1 MNDRKWGEAMIRVE
15 NVTKTYV
22 NAGKKF
28 NAAEDVTLEINDGEI
43 FGIIG
48 FSGAGKSTLV
58 RCINLLERPDKGRVL
73 IDGKDITALKGAE
86 LRRQRKKIGMIFQHF
101 NLFASRT
108 VLENVIFPIRYSGK
122 TRSQLHARAME
133 LLELV
138 GIADKASAYPSELS
152 GGQKQRAAI
161 ARALASD
168 PEILLCDEA
177 TSALDPQTTESIL
190 ALLKKLNTQLGLT
203 IVMITH
209 QMNVVKGICT
219 RTAVMEHGRVVEQGD
234 VFSIFANPR
243 EQVTR
248 SFVDTTSCLS
258 GINTLIKENS
268 PLVQLKPGQKIL
280 RFKYLERSAC
290 EALVSTISRRF
301 SIDLNIIFGS
311 IEIIGD
317 NPIGGLVVIA
327 DGKDSDIRDAVKY
340 LCDINVGVEV
350 ILSA

>member
-1 MNDRKWGEAMIRVE
+1 MIRLE

-28 NAAEDVTLEINDGEI
+28 NAADDVTLEINKGEI

-48 FSGAGKSTLV
+48 FSGAGQSTLV

-73 IDGKDITALKGAE
+73 INGKDITALRGAE

-101 NLFASRT
+101 NLFSSRT
-108 VLENVIFPIRYSGK
+108 VLQNVIFPIRYSGMS
-122 TRSQLHARAME
+122 RSELSTKAME

-138 GIADKASAYPSELS
+138 GIADKAGAYPSELS

-190 ALLKKLNTQLGLT
+190 KLLKKLNAQLGLT

-209 QMNVVKGICT
+209 QMNVVKEICT
-219 RTAVMEHGRVVEQGD
+219 RTAVMENGKVVEQGD
-234 VFSIFANPR
+234 VFEIFANP
-243 EQVTR
+243 QQNVTR

-258 GINTLIKENS
+258 GINTLIEEKS

-290 EALVSTISRRF
+290 EALVSTISRKF
-301 SIDLNIIFGS
+301 NIDLNIIFGS

-327 DGKDSDIRDAVKY
+327 DGKEGDIRAAVKY

>member
-1 MNDRKWGEAMIRVE
+1 
-15 NVTKTYV
+15 
-22 NAGKKF
+22 
-28 NAAEDVTLEINDGEI
+28 
-43 FGIIG
+43 
-48 FSGAGKSTLV
+48 
-58 RCINLLERPDKGRVL
+58 
-73 IDGKDITALKGAE
+73 
-86 LRRQRKKIGMIFQHF
+86 MIFQHF

-108 VLENVIFPIRYSGK
+108 VLENVIFPIRHSGMS
-122 TRSQLHARAME
+122 RSALNSRAME

-138 GIADKASAYPSELS
+138 GIADKAGAYPSELS

-177 TSALDPQTTESIL
+177 TSALDPQTTEAIL
-190 ALLKKLNTQLGLT
+190 KLLKKLNAQLGLT
-203 IVMITH
+203 IVLITH
-209 QMNVVKGICT
+209 QMNVVKEICT
-219 RTAVMEHGRVVEQGD
+219 RTAVMENGRVVEQGD
-234 VFSIFANPR
+234 VFEIFANPQ
-243 EQVTR
+243 EKVTR
-248 SFVDTTSCLS
+248 SFVDTTSSLS
-258 GINTLIKENS
+258 GINTLIEEKS

-301 SIDLNIIFGS
+301 NIDLNIIFGS

-327 DGKDSDIRDAVKY
+327 DGKEDDIRDAVKY

>member
-1 MNDRKWGEAMIRVE
+1 MIRLE
-15 NVTKTYV
+15 HITKTYV

-28 NAAEDVTLEINDGEI
+28 NAADDVSLEIEKGEI

-58 RCINLLERPDKGRVL
+58 RCINLLERPDSGRVL
-73 IDGKDITALKGAE
+73 INGRDITALHGAE

-108 VLENVIFPIRYSGK
+108 VLQNVIFPIRYSGLSRRELK
-122 TRSQLHARAME
+122 EKAMK

-138 GIADKASAYPSELS
+138 GISDKAGAYPSELS

-190 ALLKKLNTQLGLT
+190 KLLRSLNAKLGIT
-203 IVMITH
+203 IVLITH
-209 QMNVVKGICT
+209 QMNVVKEICT
-219 RTAVMEHGRVVEQGD
+219 RTAVMENGKVVEMGD
-234 VFSIFANPR
+234 VFEIFVNP
-243 EQVTR
+243 QQPVTR
-248 SFVDTTSCLS
+248 SFVDTTSSLS
-258 GINTLIKENS
+258 GINTLIEENS
-268 PLVQLKPGQKIL
+268 PLVQLKPGQQIL
-280 RFKYLERSAC
+280 RFKYLERRAC
-290 EALVSTISRRF
+290 EPLVSSISRKF

-311 IEIIGD
+311 IEIIGE

-327 DGKDSDIRDAVKY
+327 EGEPADINAAVEY
-340 LCDINVGVEV
+340 LRSINVGVEV

>member
-1 MNDRKWGEAMIRVE
+1 MIRLE

-28 NAAEDVTLEINDGEI
+28 NAADDVTLEINKGEI

-73 IDGKDITALKGAE
+73 INGKDITAIRGAE

-101 NLFASRT
+101 NLFSSRT
-108 VLENVIFPIRYSGK
+108 VLQNVIFPIRYSGMS
-122 TRSQLHARAME
+122 RSELSTKAME

-138 GIADKASAYPSELS
+138 GIADKAGAYPSELS

-190 ALLKKLNTQLGLT
+190 KLLKKLNAQLGLT

-209 QMNVVKGICT
+209 QMNVVKEICT
-219 RTAVMEHGRVVEQGD
+219 RTAVMENGKVVEQGD
-234 VFSIFANPR
+234 VFEIFANP
-243 EQVTR
+243 QQNVTR

-258 GINTLIKENS
+258 GINTLIEEKS

-290 EALVSTISRRF
+290 EALVSTISRKF
-301 SIDLNIIFGS
+301 NIDLNIIFGS

-327 DGKDSDIRDAVKY
+327 DGKEDDIRAAVKY

>member
-1 MNDRKWGEAMIRVE
+1 MIRLE
-15 NVTKTYV
+15 NIVKTYS
-22 NAGKKF
+22 NGGSDF
-28 NAAEDVTLEINDGEI
+28 NAVDGVTLDIADGEI
-43 FGIIG
+43 YGIIG

-58 RCINLLERPDKGRVL
+58 RCINLLERPTSGKVFVGDKEL
-73 IDGKDITALKGAE
+73 TALSSSE
-86 LRRQRKKIGMIFQHF
+86 LRKERRKIGMIFQHF
-101 NLFASRT
+101 NLMASRT
-108 VLENVIFPIRYSGK
+108 VIKNVIFPLQYNGLSK
-122 TRSQLHARAME
+122 AQMYAKAHK

-138 GIADKASAYPSELS
+138 GIDDKADAYPSELS

-177 TSALDPQTTESIL
+177 TSALDPQTTEAIL
-190 ALLKKLNTQLGLT
+190 KLLKKLNAQLGLT
-203 IVMITH
+203 IVLITH
-209 QMNVVKGICT
+209 QMNVVKEICT
-219 RTAVMEHGRVVEQGD
+219 RTAVMENGRVVEQGD
-234 VFSIFANPR
+234 VFEIFANPQ
-243 EQVTR
+243 EKVTR
-248 SFVDTTSCLS
+248 SFVDTTSSLS
-258 GINTLIKENS
+258 GINTLIEENS

-301 SIDLNIIFGS
+301 NIDLNIIFGS

-327 DGKDSDIRDAVKY
+327 DGKEDDIRDAVKY